1 MTTKPNLSLIYRTKH
16 RLRARWAREV
26 VRFDSVVSE
35 IMGPALARGRR

>member
-1 MTTKPNLSLIYRTKH
+1 MTNTKLSLLYRTKH
-16 RLRARWAREV
+16 RLHARWAREV